1 MLHVAGDPS
10 GCSDVQLVLSLTE
23 KPSPGT
29 AALLGLLAA
38 VTGSF
43 VVRQAREREAGDDR
57 D

>member
-1 MLHVAGDPS
+1 
-10 GCSDVQLVLSLTE
+10 VQLVLSLTE